1 MVLEVV
7 NADSVCKRCGKKSML
22 TDDVTGERFC
32 GKCGFVISETL
43 QDAGPEW
50 RSFSKEGEQTQ
61 QELVHQLHLQCMTE
75 DWQLSSIQ

>member
-32 GKCGFVISETL
+32 GKCGFVISETYKMQGL
-43 QDAGPEW
+43 NGDH
-50 RSFSKEGEQTQ
+50 FLKKGEQTQ

-75 DWQLSSIQ
+75 D